1 MKIIDLY
8 KSKKQQL
15 RKIET
20 FTNHLYVKGYYD
32 VTKSVMEKLQQ
43 YTSEGVEGYSDML
56 IDKNEFINK
65 IDDVAD
71 CFQRLLVSLWCL
83 FL

>member
-1 MKIIDLY
+1 M
-8 KSKKQQL
+8 
-15 RKIET
+15 
-20 FTNHLYVKGYYD
+20 YVKGYYD

-65 IDDVAD
+65 IE
-71 CFQRLLVSLWCL
+71 WCCKQKIVKNIIYE
-83 FL
+83 F